1 MTEGADE
8 YDAMISP
15 PKRLT
20 YRWLTPALRNGD
32 ILLTAGWCCSSP
44 LWATSESNG
53 SAAARCPTTVRGTPH
68 S

>member
-32 ILLTAGWCCSSP
+32 ILLTAG
-44 LWATSESNG
+44 LVLLF
-53 SAAARCPTTVRGTPH
+53 AALGDERK
-68 S
+68 